1 MTELATPH
9 VRFHSSFLTA
19 VDEFLDAGE
28 EAYSGVLVWPA
39 DEHFPGITFTREGLE
54 DPAEFARLVRLK
66 VGDAEPDSPRPT
78 GWVPATHLWMAD
90 GDEYLGQISLRH
102 SLDNPFLAELGGHI
116 GYAVRPGARRRGH
129 ATDALRAVLPVA
141 ARRGLDRVLVTCDLG
156 NTASARTIEA
166 CGGVLEDERSGKRRY
181 WVTTG

>member
-1 MTELATPH
+1 
-9 VRFHSSFLTA
+9 
-19 VDEFLDAGE
+19 
-28 EAYSGVLVWPA
+28 VWPP
-39 DEHFPGITFTREGLE
+39 DERFPGLTFTREGLE

-102 SLDNPFLAELGGHI
+102 SLDNPFLADAGGHI

-129 ATDALRAVLPVA
+129 ASAALRQVVEVA
-141 ARRGLDRVLVTCDLG
+141 GRRGIERVLVTCDLD
-156 NTASARTIEA
+156 NTASARTIES

-181 WVTTG
+181 WVSTGRPFAR